1 MKKEYLEIGK
11 LVNTH
16 GVKGVFKLD
25 PWCDTPRVAASLS
38 RMYLLQKDGSYREL
52 KVKNASVAVN
62 LVLIS
67 FVGIDDVDSARL
79 YKGQLVYAR
88 REDIPLAEGD
98 YFIADLIDL
107 PVYDADTNKLYGR
120 VLSVDMGRKTP
131 LYTIKTERGE
141 VLYPAIPEFVKEVDV
156 DRGIFI
162 CPISG
167 FFDEV

>member
-1 MKKEYLEIGK
+1 MKKEFLEIGK
-11 LVNTH
+11 LINTH
-16 GVKGVFKLD
+16 GVRGVFKLD

-38 RMYLLQKDGSYREL
+38 RMFVLQKDGSYREL
-52 KVKNASVAVN
+52 KVKTASVAVN

-79 YKGQLVYAR
+79 YKGQVVYAH

-107 PVYDADTNKLYGR
+107 PVYDADTKKLYGTI
-120 VLSVDMGRKTP
+120 SAVDMGRKTP
-131 LYTIKTERGE
+131 LYTIKTERGD